1 MARLHFLLVL
11 VLLALCRHGSAR
23 LGLSSKPTVHP
34 NVNTAEMVDV
44 VAAHDA
50 KVAMGGS
57 DISSSIFNLAKS
69 ILGAGILS
77 LPAGIASFSDEKSA
91 LGFGSVLLLYMAIVS
106 AYTFSSI
113 GKACSIHNTSTFSD
127 TWVKSMK
134 SKSSKSII
142 MSTAITFKT
151 LFTCLAYS
159 IIIGDSF
166 SQLLQ
171 SLNLSKDVFSR
182 YIFSHFTI
190 FLSKL
195 IFFTS

>member
-1 MARLHFLLVL
+1 MMARVQLLLALVL
-11 VLLALCRHGSAR
+11 VVVLSNHVGANLSLSGKSAMD
-23 LGLSSKPTVHP
+23 
-34 NVNTAEMVDV
+34 VNNAKMVDV
-44 VAAHDA
+44 VAAHDS
-50 KVAMGGS
+50 KVAIGGS
-57 DISSSIFNLAKS
+57 DSASSIFNLAKS

-113 GKACSIHNTSTFSD
+113 GKACSIHSTSTFSD
-127 TWVKSMK
+127 TWVKSVK
-134 SKSSKSII
+134 SKSSKSIV

-171 SLNLSKDVFSR
+171 SLNLSKEVFSR
-182 YIFSHFTI
+182 
-190 FLSKL
+190 
-195 IFFTS
+195 

>member
-1 MARLHFLLVL
+1 MARPHLLVHLPLVLL
-11 VLLALCRHGSAR
+11 VLLALCHHVSAR
-23 LGLSSKPTVHP
+23 LDLSSKSSIYRDVY
-34 NVNTAEMVDV
+34 TAEMVDV

-57 DISSSIFNLAKS
+57 DTASSIFNLAKS

-106 AYTFSSI
+106 AYTFNSI

-127 TWVKSMK
+127 TWVKSIK

-171 SLNLSKDVFSR
+171 SLNLSKDIFSR
-182 YIFSHFTI
+182 YT
-190 FLSKL
+190 LSLFNILHSK
-195 IFFTS
+195 

>member
-1 MARLHFLLVL
+1 MTRLYLLLVL
-11 VLLALCRHGSAR
+11 VIFVLFNHAHAKLN
-23 LGLSSKPTVHP
+23 
-34 NVNTAEMVDV
+34 NVLNKNAVNLDVRTADMVAIV
-44 VAAHDA
+44 GASDA
-50 KVAMGGS
+50 KVAVGGS
-57 DISSSIFNLAKS
+57 DSATSIFNLAKS

-91 LGFGSVLLLYMAIVS
+91 LGFGTVLLLYMAVVS

-127 TWVKSMK
+127 TWVKSIQ
-134 SKSSKSII
+134 SKSSKSIV

-171 SLNLSKDVFSR
+171 SLKLSKDIFSR
-182 YIFSHFTI
+182 CI
-190 FLSKL
+190 FLL
-195 IFFTS
+195 IGILHIN

>member
-1 MARLHFLLVL
+1 MTRLYLPLVL
-11 VLLALCRHGSAR
+11 VVFV
-23 LGLSSKPTVHP
+23 LSNHANAKLN
-34 NVNTAEMVDV
+34 NVLNKNAVNLDVRTADMVAIV
-44 VAAHDA
+44 GASDA
-50 KVAMGGS
+50 KVAVGGS
-57 DISSSIFNLAKS
+57 DTASSIFNLAKS

-91 LGFGSVLLLYMAIVS
+91 LGFGTVLLLYMAVVS

-127 TWVKSMK
+127 TWVKSIQ
-134 SKSSKSII
+134 SKSSKSIV

-171 SLNLSKDVFSR
+171 SLKLSKDIFSR
-182 YIFSHFTI
+182 YIF
-190 FLSKL
+190 LL
-195 IFFTS
+195 IITLHIN

>member
-1 MARLHFLLVL
+1 MTRLYLLLVL
-11 VLLALCRHGSAR
+11 VTFVLLNHANAKLN
-23 LGLSSKPTVHP
+23 
-34 NVNTAEMVDV
+34 NVLNKNAVNLDVRTADMVAIV
-44 VAAHDA
+44 GASDA
-50 KVAMGGS
+50 KVAVGGS
-57 DISSSIFNLAKS
+57 DTASSIFNLAKS

-91 LGFGSVLLLYMAIVS
+91 LGFGTVLLLYMAVVS

-127 TWVKSMK
+127 TWVKSIQ
-134 SKSSKSII
+134 SKSSKSIV

-171 SLNLSKDVFSR
+171 SLKLSKDIFSR
-182 YIFSHFTI
+182 CI
-190 FLSKL
+190 FLL
-195 IFFTS
+195 IGILHIN